1 MQMKTGFEKI
11 ARFGAGIV
19 AGMVL
24 LLGGQLTAQAAL
36 VTVDASHTY
45 QDVGLVSGF
54 SGAVNPFDIGAAG
67 TYRVQLTDFAFPADP
82 FETLRLIITSATA
95 EYARLDSPGSFLFT
109 AGPGHYFLSL
119 VWDSGGAFD
128 MGLYGVEIAASAAS
142 VVPVPPTVFMLMSA
156 IGVLVFLRYRSRG
169 QGAPAARHDAL
180 PAGAA

>member
-24 LLGGQLTAQAAL
+24 LLGGQLAAQAAL
-36 VTVDASHTY
+36 VTVDASNSY

-67 TYRVQLTDFAFPADP
+67 TYRVQLTDFAYPADP
-82 FETLRLIITSATA
+82 FDTLRLIVTSATA
-95 EYARLDSPGSFLFT
+95 EYARLDGPGGFLFT

-119 VWDSGGAFD
+119 VWDTGGAFD
-128 MGLYGVEIAASAAS
+128 MGLYGVEIAAS
-142 VVPVPPTVFMLMSA
+142 VVPVPPTVVMLMSA
-156 IGVLVFLRYRSRG
+156 IGVLAFLRYRSRG
-169 QGAPAARHDAL
+169 QGAPAAMHDAL